1 MENGGGWPGIDQDT
15 GCHLIA
21 KTGNSA
27 DLASREIPL
36 PLQEATAINS
46 SFNPFIPD
54 GT

>member
-15 GCHLIA
+15 GCHVIA
-21 KTGNSA
+21 RTGNFA
-27 DLASREIPL
+27 NPAYCEIPA
-36 PLQEATAINS
+36 PLQDATAINS